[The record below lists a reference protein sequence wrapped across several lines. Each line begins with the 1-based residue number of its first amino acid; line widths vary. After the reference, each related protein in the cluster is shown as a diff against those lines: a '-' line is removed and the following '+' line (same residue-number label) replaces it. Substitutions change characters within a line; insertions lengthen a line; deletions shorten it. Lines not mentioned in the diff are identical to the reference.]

1 MPSNYSATSQKHR
14 AMPFRLVA
22 DGKCKKASSVDSQK
36 DNKVPPW
43 EAGLVIIVTF
53 FVSAF
58 LGAAILLT
66 LGYGPASVIG
76 EVLILIVPLIYL
88 LTKRVDIKSYVGI
101 NLQPKYILLGLAS
114 AAILFLINITVS
126 ATLTFILGTSQ
137 TVDQTNIDIINI
149 SSTTPGFIMVAASL
163 VLAGICEEF
172 AFRGLLQNSLTRR
185 YSFVPAVFVS
195 ALVFGIFHFDPQGVY
210 IISAFAMGL
219 VLGYI
224 YHRTNY
230 VTSATAHV
238 TMNLIVL
245 AFLLLG
251 I

>member
-1 MPSNYSATSQKHR
+1 ME
-14 AMPFRLVA
+14 
-22 DGKCKKASSVDSQK
+22 SQK
-36 DNKVPPW
+36 DNSVPPW

-66 LGYGPASVIG
+66 LGYGPAGVIG

-88 LTKRVDIKSYVGI
+88 LSKRINIKSYVGI

-114 AAILFLINITVS
+114 GALLFLLNIVVS
-126 ATLTFILGTSQ
+126 ALLSYLPSQ
-137 TVDQTNIDIINI
+137 TVEQTNIDILNV
-149 SSTTPGFIMVAASL
+149 SSTTPGFIMIAASL
-163 VLAGICEEF
+163 ALAGICEEF
-172 AFRGLLQNSLTRR
+172 AFRGFLQNTLNRR
-185 YSFVPAVFVS
+185 YSFVPAVLVS

-210 IISAFAMGL
+210 IISAFILGL

-230 VTSATAHV
+230 VTSATAHA
-238 TMNLIVL
+238 TMNLIVI